1 MEKRITLETT
11 LLEIARLKANIAIA
25 EYASAHIQARF
36 TNGDTENLEAALER
50 CREIV
55 DRLVKQEEMD
65 NGMDIQAKN

>member
-1 MEKRITLETT
+1 MEKRIILETT

-25 EYASAHIQARF
+25 EYAKEHIKTRI

-55 DRLVKQEEMD
+55 DRLAKQEEMD
-65 NGMDIQAKN
+65 GQS